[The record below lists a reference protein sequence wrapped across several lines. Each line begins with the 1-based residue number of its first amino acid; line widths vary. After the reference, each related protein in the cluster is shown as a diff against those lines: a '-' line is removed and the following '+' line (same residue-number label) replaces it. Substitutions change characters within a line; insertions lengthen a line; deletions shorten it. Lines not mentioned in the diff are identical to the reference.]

1 MANPELGVYDTAR
14 HAAIPRPLTLR
25 RIDTERFV
33 RATRSTSRDIN
44 RRIILNLVRENE
56 PISRADLARRMG
68 IGRGMI
74 TSLISELI
82 ESGDIYSGSTVT
94 APRGRR
100 PEMLFVRTSDKFA
113 VGVDIRLSKT
123 YLVLS
128 DFSGK
133 PVANDSFET
142 LFEPGELTTRLG
154 DRIRSLLAAHDVG
167 ERCVGIGV
175 AVPGMVDRESG
186 RVIRSPQLGWH
197 NVEIRESLANRTEL
211 PVQIENAP
219 IACALARMW
228 LGTPEERAPQ
238 NFVYVTVSDGVGTA
252 IVARGEILRGAG
264 DTAGEFGHVPL
275 DRNGPDCM
283 CGARGCLEAYTSN
296 LATIARFLGR
306 EYSPQS
312 ARELAA
318 SSGATIDVVIDRW
331 KSGDA
336 RATEALNETARFLGE
351 GLAMIVNAVNPGLIF
366 VGGEITAAW
375 DLFAPAISRA
385 IQGRALTATASR
397 TLVLPEP
404 PGANPRLSGAT
415 ALVTAASFAA
425 PVVA

>member
-1 MANPELGVYDTAR
+1 
-14 HAAIPRPLTLR
+14 
-25 RIDTERFV
+25 
-33 RATRSTSRDIN
+33 
-44 RRIILNLVRENE
+44 
-56 PISRADLARRMG
+56 
-68 IGRGMI
+68 MI
-74 TSLISELI
+74 TSLVSELI

-100 PEMLFVRTSDKFA
+100 PEMLFVRTSDRF
-113 VGVDIRLSKT
+113 VIGVDIRLSKT

-133 PVANDSFET
+133 AVANDSFDT
-142 LFEPGELTTRLG
+142 LLEPGDLAARLG
-154 DRIRSLLAAHDVG
+154 DGIHSLLTRHDVG
-167 ERCVGIGV
+167 DRCAGVGV
-175 AVPGMVDRESG
+175 AVPGMVDRETG

-197 NVEIRESLANRTEL
+197 DVEIRESLAKLVGL

-275 DRNGPDCM
+275 ARDGPDCM
-283 CGARGCLEAYTSN
+283 CGSRGCLEAYTSN
-296 LATIARFLGR
+296 LATVARFLGR

-312 ARELAA
+312 ARELAS
-318 SSGATIDVVIDRW
+318 SSGATIDGVIERW
-331 KSGDA
+331 KSGDESA
-336 RATEALNETARFLGE
+336 TRALTETAHFLGE

-375 DLFAPAISRA
+375 DLFAPAISSSIKA
-385 IQGRALTATASR
+385 RALTVKAGR

-404 PGANPRLSGAT
+404 AGANPRLSGAT

-425 PVVA
+425 PVIA

>member
-1 MANPELGVYDTAR
+1 
-14 HAAIPRPLTLR
+14 
-25 RIDTERFV
+25 
-33 RATRSTSRDIN
+33 
-44 RRIILNLVRENE
+44 
-56 PISRADLARRMG
+56 
-68 IGRGMI
+68 MI
-74 TSLISELI
+74 TSLVSELI

-100 PEMLFVRTSDKFA
+100 PEMLVVRTSDRFA

-133 PVANDSFET
+133 PVATDSFDT
-142 LFEPGELTTRLG
+142 VLEPRDLASKLG
-154 DRIRSLLAAHDVG
+154 DRIRSLLAKHDVVD
-167 ERCVGIGV
+167 RCAGIGV
-175 AVPGMVDRESG
+175 AVPGMVDRETG

-197 NVEIRESLANRTEL
+197 DVEIRESLATFAGL

-228 LGTPEERAPQ
+228 LGTPEARAPQ

-252 IVARGEILRGAG
+252 IVARGDILRGAG

-275 DRNGPDCM
+275 DRDGPDCM

-296 LATIARFLGR
+296 LATVARFLGR

-312 ARELAA
+312 ARELAS

-331 KSGDA
+331 KSGDELA
-336 RATEALNETARFLGE
+336 SRALSETAHFLGE

-375 DLFAPAISRA
+375 DLFAPAISSA
-385 IQGRALTATASR
+385 IQARALTVKASR

-404 PGANPRLSGAT
+404 AGANPRLSGAT

-425 PVVA
+425 PVIA